1 MKPYFIKTPLLLKFI
16 FKNWSWRLSSK
27 KKELYL
33 TFDDGP
39 TPEITEWTL
48 HELKKYHAKA
58 TFFCIGKNIAERPDI
73 FQKIMEEKHSVG
85 NHTNNHLNGWKTK
98 TDAYLQNIEDAEK
111 YFEENSKLKNVTQ
124 SAVEGQNSKL
134 FRPPYG
140 KLTLSQSKKIR
151 KKGYKIIMWDVLS
164 ADFDPAVS
172 NEKCLENVIRNS
184 QNGSIIIFHDSIKAS
199 EKLKFV
205 LPKVLEYYSYLGYEF
220 CPLTPKGKLIS
231 ENKKTNLRSRKSLM
245 L

>member
-1 MKPYFIKTPLLLKFI
+1 MTSYFIKTPSLLKFI
-16 FKNWSWRLSSK
+16 FRNWAWRLSSK
-27 KKELYL
+27 EKVLYL

-48 HELKKYHAKA
+48 NELKKHKAKA
-58 TFFCIGKNIAERPDI
+58 TFFCIGKNIGEHPEI
-73 FQKIMEEKHSVG
+73 FQKIIEEKHSVG

-98 TDAYLQNIEDAEK
+98 TADYLHNIENAEK
-111 YFEENSKLKNVTQ
+111 YFEVNLKPNTFKEKLETRNL
-124 SAVEGQNSKL
+124 KL

-140 KLTLSQSKKIR
+140 RITHSQSKKLR

-172 NEKCLENVIRNS
+172 NEKCLENVIRNIE
-184 QNGSIIIFHDSIKAS
+184 NGSVIIFHDSDKAS

-205 LPKVLEYYSYLGYEF
+205 LPKVLEYYSYLGF
-220 CPLTPKGKLIS
+220 S
-231 ENKKTNLRSRKSLM
+231 FKSIE
-245 L
+245 